1 MEEKLNFLI
10 LLLTGITD
18 FLLMIKYIE
27 IFLNEKYK
35 HKHYIKRKMVLLT
48 LLLSLYV
55 LNYFIEDSYIT
66 KFDIIGFYLI
76 IYFIYVFFELD
87 GQTWRK
93 LLVIISEPII
103 LGLLIAVLVIA
114 IKGSV
119 LGCGLLNSSQEGM
132 IYYFAAFLLY
142 IILCIIEI
150 FYKNKFFEYRNP
162 YVRPILAIIF
172 CNLVLMIIL
181 IKYYVNG
188 IFNKK
193 SIDNVIGFIFL
204 YEMIVTILII
214 LFFYRIG
221 SQLQKEHELELQ
233 LKLSKITK
241 EYEVHIH
248 ESSKML
254 KALRHDLKNHFIVLA
269 GYLDSENIIEAK
281 KYLEQVKGKMMQT
294 ENIVYVDNIALSALL
309 TEKSNRCKNK
319 GIYFYTEF
327 NRDAKLTIPDV
338 DLCTIMGNLLDNAI
352 EAAEQVEKE
361 NKEIG
366 IVIKVKEKIIQIVC
380 HNDYKIE
387 PKIEKGKFKSLKKEK
402 NNHGMGL
409 KNIEVIV
416 DKYDGIMKFNYED
429 NLFCIEIILKQI
441 L

>member
-35 HKHYIKRKMVLLT
+35 HKHYIKRKLVLLT

>member
-35 HKHYIKRKMVLLT
+35 HIHYIKRKLALLT

-93 LLVIISEPII
+93 LLVVISEPII

-114 IKGSV
+114 IKGSI
-119 LGCGLLNSSQEGM
+119 LGHGLLNSSQEGM

-150 FYKNKFFEYRNP
+150 FYKNKFFECRNP
-162 YVRPILAIIF
+162 YVRPVLAIIF

-241 EYEVHIH
+241 EYEVQIH

-269 GYLDSENIIEAK
+269 GYLDNENIIEAK

-294 ENIVYVDNIALSALL
+294 ENVIYVDNIALSALL

-387 PKIEKGKFKSLKKEK
+387 PKIEKGKFISLKKEK

-416 DKYDGIMKFNYED
+416 DKYDGFMKYNYED